1 MRPISARIARWRI
14 SPELKQGEFSGSVHH
29 YRAYGLAIGS
39 ALALPELASS
49 PALNCDVTIDYDSVE
64 GPLPENGLPR
74 LIRLDEDGLYLA
86 WPFIGRFR
94 VATTGRIIVDPLT
107 DNVQHLRFALLGP
120 VLAGYL
126 HLRGT
131 PLLHGSAVRIGDRAL
146 LFVGR
151 KGAGKSTAAAALAAA
166 GCEVLSDDVIALE
179 QDGGAMA
186 ILPGFASLKLSQ
198 AAREELLPRATVIGA
213 DEAGAAKRMV
223 RQDANS
229 TAPMPIGAMFFLN
242 GRGSSAS
249 ERRMTPAE
257 TMGDLLGHSY
267 ALKFGD
273 KALTGSAGARHFE
286 TCAAL
291 ARHIPAW
298 DLTLPDALERLP
310 SFASSLLEEHSILAS
325 G

>member
-1 MRPISARIARWRI
+1 M
-14 SPELKQGEFSGSVHH
+14 KQGDFSGSAHH

-49 PALNCDVTIDYDSVE
+49 PTLNCDVTIDYGEIE

-74 LIRLDEDGLYLA
+74 LIRFDEAGLYFA
-86 WPFIGRFR
+86 WPFIGRFH

-107 DNVQHLRFALLGP
+107 DNSQHVRLALLGP

-151 KGAGKSTAAAALAAA
+151 KGAGKSTAAAAFAAA

-179 QDGGAMA
+179 QDREP
-186 ILPGFASLKLSQ
+186 ITIVPGFAGLKLAE
-198 AAREELLPRATVIGA
+198 AARDELLPRATVIGM
-213 DEAGAAKRMV
+213 DEPGAAKRMV
-223 RQDANS
+223 RQEAS
-229 TAPMPIGAMFFLN
+229 SATPVPIGAVFFLN
-242 GRGSSAS
+242 GRGRALGK
-249 ERRMTPAE
+249 RRMTPAE
-257 TMGDLLGHSY
+257 TMRHLLSHSY

-273 KALTGSAGARHFE
+273 KALTGSSGARHFQ

-298 DLTLPDALERLP
+298 DLSLPDALERLP
-310 SFASSLLEEHSILAS
+310 RFASSLLEEHSLVTSA
-325 G
+325 